1 MLGTTNAIINNLL
14 NNIFHAIW
22 LYLLTTNPAHS
33 KKTTGLLA
41 ALSVVIA
48 EVLSLFTIFTYGVE
62 SKAFTL
68 LYIVGSLVYIIF
80 YVFFMQ
86 DKRKFI
92 KSFFIFFSYI
102 CVWAA
107 VYVVVMVLTNHLFKG
122 WEPSIWILRSAF
134 NIILLGIYYY
144 FLKNR
149 FSANREEIEKPSGV
163 LILVSGLSYIMLPV
177 LMIYYA
183 FSTHSSLSLVFIVFL
198 LLFCTAVYM
207 LIFRFI
213 KQMSRERNLKEV
225 EQQNKILLEAVK
237 STEEIESIATQ
248 IRHDNR
254 LHNQMLLSM
263 AEAAGNTE
271 IINYLKQTDE
281 RSDETKLQK
290 FCANKTVNNIIFSYY
305 KKARKKG
312 IEMTFDIN
320 MKEETNISD
329 VDLVAILGNM
339 LDNAINGSEN
349 SDGEKK
355 IELSIHHKAIKL
367 LIVCKNTC
375 TIDVPFE
382 NGMPKRAKGKGN
394 GVGTKSIKMSAERY
408 FGEARYSL
416 ENKIFTC
423 AVMLNDDAEVPCQ

>member
-1 MLGTTNAIINNLL
+1 
-14 NNIFHAIW
+14 
-22 LYLLTTNPAHS
+22 
-33 KKTTGLLA
+33 
-41 ALSVVIA
+41 
-48 EVLSLFTIFTYGVE
+48 
-62 SKAFTL
+62 
-68 LYIVGSLVYIIF
+68 
-80 YVFFMQ
+80 MQ
-86 DKRKFI
+86 DKRKFV

-163 LILVSGLSYIMLPV
+163 LLLVSGLSYIMLPV

-183 FSTHSSLSLVFIVFL
+183 FSTHSTFSLAFIVFL

-237 STEEIESIATQ
+237 NTEEIENIATQ

-271 IINYLKQTDE
+271 IINYLKKTDE

-312 IEMTFDIN
+312 IEMVFDIN

-329 VDLVAILGNM
+329 VDLVSILGNM
-339 LDNAINGSEN
+339 LENAINGCEN
-349 SDGEKK
+349 SEGDKK
-355 IELSIHHKAIKL
+355 IELAICHKAIKL

-375 TIDVPFE
+375 TFDVPFE